1 MTIPTNTLMTPSPM
15 ETPKNAMHV
24 TLDMA
29 RKELSVPLL
38 CDALDALGFHHQS
51 PRLPFR
57 HQTAPFGNPAPM
69 LMGFCKTTLWV
80 DMAHVDPKP
89 YELELAAVDSAKPD
103 DVIVCAAGG
112 SFRSGIWGELLST
125 AARNAGCVGVLVDG
139 AVRDVHK
146 MRSMEFNVV
155 ALGTCPYDSKDR
167 QRVVDFDV
175 AVEIGGVT
183 VHPGDLI
190 AADEDG
196 VVFVPKSMIDQV
208 LTAAW
213 HKAHAENQVRD
224 AIQAGMTASQ
234 AFETFGVL

>member
-1 MTIPTNTLMTPSPM
+1 
-15 ETPKNAMHV
+15 
-24 TLDMA
+24 
-29 RKELSVPLL
+29 
-38 CDALDALGFHHQS
+38 
-51 PRLPFR
+51 
-57 HQTAPFGNPAPM
+57 
-69 LMGFCKTTLWV
+69 
-80 DMAHVDPKP
+80 
-89 YELELAAVDSAKPD
+89 
-103 DVIVCAAGG
+103 
-112 SFRSGIWGELLST
+112 
-125 AARNAGCVGVLVDG
+125 
-139 AVRDVHK
+139 
-146 MRSMEFNVV
+146 VV

-167 QRVVDFDV
+167 QRVVDFNV